1 MIRTRIA
8 LFIACWLFL
17 FTACSPALKT
27 VSVEPS
33 PPRTAIKPPG
43 KQPGPPEGSA
53 PLPVAETTPSPPT
66 DIDALPQNTGRPI
79 EEMPLSSPEPMEAAR
94 PTEEPKEIETDI
106 QEEPPE
112 SAGDILKAQKPD
124 EILEESLNFCQAAHD
139 FWQKGEVENALE
151 ALDQAYTLILSVEP
165 GEDPALIQQKEDLRF
180 MISKR
185 ILEVYASRHIAANG
199 KNNGIPLE
207 VNRHVQAEIDS
218 FSKGREKDF
227 FIASYRR
234 SGKFRPFILEEF
246 KEAGIPPE
254 LSWLPLIES
263 GFKVN
268 AFSKARAL
276 GMWQFIPST
285 GYKFGLE
292 RNTFVDERMDP
303 AKSTEA
309 AIAYLKEL
317 HNIFGDWITAIAAY
331 NCGENRVL
339 RVIREQN
346 VQYLDNFW
354 DLYERLPRET
364 ARYVPRFLAT
374 LHMVNHPEKYGLD
387 KVSPDPPLSYETA
400 TIRKQVHLRDVARK
414 IGVELSDLK
423 ALNPELRYQ
432 VVPPGPYPLR
442 VPSGKR
448 EIVLAA
454 VDTLSEAGPPR
465 PAFIKHRI
473 RRGETLSTIARRYH
487 VSMNRIAAANGIH
500 RKSRII
506 AGHTLKIPQSGVS
519 VYRAETAGPSSE
531 TKTVAHVVRRGESLW
546 RLAKVYDTTISA
558 IRDFNGLSGTRL
570 TTGQVLKIP
579 ARSRAAPPAGTLRTY
594 TVRKG
599 DSPYK
604 IAMRFSMSLEQ
615 FLSVNR
621 LTPKSRIYPDQT
633 VYVR

>member
-1 MIRTRIA
+1 MIRTRIT
-8 LFIACWLFL
+8 LFVACWLFL
-17 FTACSPALKT
+17 FTACSGSLKT
-27 VSVEPS
+27 VYVEPS
-33 PPRTAIKPPG
+33 PSRAAVNPPG
-43 KQPGPPEGSA
+43 AQPGPPESGTPA
-53 PLPVAETTPSPPT
+53 HVAETTPPASA
-66 DIDALPQNTGRPI
+66 DIDALPQNNARPI
-79 EEMPLSSPEPMEAAR
+79 EEIPLSSPEPMEAAR
-94 PTEEPKEIETDI
+94 PPEEPEEMDTLKDAPEPSDSI
-106 QEEPPE
+106 Q
-112 SAGDILKAQKPD
+112 KAQKPD

-234 SGKFRPFILEEF
+234 SGRYRPFILEKF
-246 KEAGIPPE
+246 REAGIPPE

-276 GMWQFIPST
+276 GLWQFIPST
-285 GYKFGLE
+285 GYKFGLK

-331 NCGENRVL
+331 NCGEHRVL

-364 ARYVPRFLAT
+364 ARYVPRFFAT

-432 VVPPGPYPLR
+432 VVPPGSYPLR
-442 VPSGKR
+442 VPSGKQ
-448 EIVLAA
+448 ETLIAA
-454 VDTLSEAGPPR
+454 VDALSEAAPPR

-487 VSMNRIAAANGIH
+487 VSMERIAAANGIH

-506 AGHTLKIPQSGVS
+506 AGHTLNIPQSGVS
-519 VYRAETAGPSSE
+519 VYRPATAGPLSE
-531 TKTVAHVVRRGESLW
+531 TTTVAHVVRRGESLW

-579 ARSRAAPPAGTLRTY
+579 ARSQATSPAGTLRTY

-599 DSPYK
+599 DSPYR
-604 IAMRFSMSLEQ
+604 IATRFNMSLEQ

-633 VYVR
+633 VYVQ